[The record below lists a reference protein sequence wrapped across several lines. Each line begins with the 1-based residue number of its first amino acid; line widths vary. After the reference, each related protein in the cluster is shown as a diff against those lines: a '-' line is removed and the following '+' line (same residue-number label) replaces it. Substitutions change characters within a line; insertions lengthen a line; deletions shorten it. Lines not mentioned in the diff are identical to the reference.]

1 MHGPRARSANAEFNN
16 DVKACLDWRKRW
28 DNGFPPT
35 LPEPR
40 SLSCAERARQGYA
53 RWQTGP
59 NFDPWEYGEPG
70 VRDPG
75 REGFSDHHLDALAQ
89 TIEDGRGSALTL
101 KLRVGICADDIEK
114 LPSFDPLGCMII
126 SQNPTYLVAIQTRQH
141 SWYGHYHL
149 RADDV
154 AGELRR
160 ENMRRLGGYIAV
172 ASLMPADERAKAAL
186 QEMAQS
192 LPRRASHEAP
202 PVDSSSQS
210 DPKLR
215 RVDEVPPSASRGAAG
230 GPSSSSTGPGPVA
243 RTQSETTAVDRTS
256 VMDYRRRAE
265 PSSWITT
272 PGNLVRTAS
281 LRSNASDAGVGVYKD
296 NHWDERGHRQHGRTL
311 PQVRLV
317 PPAAPPTPVDT
328 SVKRPAVVLTP
339 ATASKARGSARD
351 PLYDDQYQR
360 PLAEQSQQRWSS
372 APIPPPPPAP
382 SAPRW
387 PPTWRWSYVWNK
399 WVMN

>member
-1 MHGPRARSANAEFNN
+1 MI
-16 DVKACLDWRKRW
+16 
-28 DNGFPPT
+28 
-35 LPEPR
+35 
-40 SLSCAERARQGYA
+40 
-53 RWQTGP
+53 
-59 NFDPWEYGEPG
+59 
-70 VRDPG
+70 
-75 REGFSDHHLDALAQ
+75 DH
-89 TIEDGRGSALTL
+89 R
-101 KLRVGICADDIEK
+101 LR
-114 LPSFDPLGCMII
+114 
-126 SQNPTYLVAIQTRQH
+126 T
-141 SWYGHYHL
+141 
-149 RADDV
+149 
-154 AGELRR
+154 
-160 ENMRRLGGYIAV
+160 
-172 ASLMPADERAKAAL
+172 
-186 QEMAQS
+186 
-192 LPRRASHEAP
+192 
-202 PVDSSSQS
+202 
-210 DPKLR
+210 
-215 RVDEVPPSASRGAAG
+215 
-230 GPSSSSTGPGPVA
+230 
-243 RTQSETTAVDRTS
+243 
-256 VMDYRRRAE
+256 E

-281 LRSNASDAGVGVYKD
+281 LRSTASNAGVGTYKD
-296 NHWDERGHRQHGRTL
+296 NYWDESGHRQHGRTL